1 MLAARRDTRH
11 TRQGARLRV
20 VEGRAPWQQT
30 PGWGHLYLLLF
41 AIAVVSFAAEIAA
54 PTDGWRRA
62 VDIGAAVAAF
72 GAMALWLRGNRLRL
86 ACQGRHPD
94 DERGVAHRVT
104 RSRIDPP
111 LVEAGALRPAHP
123 TGKLTRIGSGPRP

>member
-1 MLAARRDTRH
+1 MLAARRDTRLARH
-11 TRQGARLRV
+11 GVRLRI

-30 PGWGHLYLLLF
+30 PRWGHLYLLLF
-41 AIAVVSFAAEIAA
+41 AIAIASFAGEIAA

-72 GAMALWLRGNRLRL
+72 GAMALWLRANRLRL

-94 DERGVAHRVT
+94 DERRVAHRLT
-104 RSRIDPP
+104 RCRVDPP
-111 LVEAGALRPAHP
+111 PVE
-123 TGKLTRIGSGPRP
+123 TGRYVPHIRQATHQNR